1 MDRPCLKYPNCFLI
15 FPSIPP
21 QRPLATPPSPLAN
34 PPLSEPLRASP
45 ILLPPAECL
54 RRPER
59 VIKTVRAQLEPPATA
74 IPPVE
79 PYHLLLASAL
89 RQHPKPTIRLSSP
102 LLLLPNHR
110 PMFQVRKSTI
120 CQHGRG
126 IDVSIK
132 NRLHRILHRNEPLLR
147 RRRIMARSTEA
158 PLGPRRESSLDKVP
172 LWRRFRKWPAI
183 HPLRPVTLLSSQQP
197 RTTPDYTQSMKT
209 QLLEPPGRIQKV
221 AVTAAVA
228 QVRGRKVTLTPQARS
243 KCRGLSCRSDRRLH
257 SVLVRERSLRTA
269 RSAT

>member
-21 QRPLATPPSPLAN
+21 RRPLATPPSHPVI

-45 ILLPPAECL
+45 ILLPPAEYL

-59 VIKTVRAQLEPPATA
+59 VIRTVRVQLEPPATV
-74 IPPVE
+74 IPLVE
-79 PYHLLLASAL
+79 PYHFLLANAL
-89 RQHPKPTIRLSSP
+89 RQHPPPTIHLSSL

-110 PMFQVRKSTI
+110 PMSPVRKSTT

-158 PLGPRRESSLDKVP
+158 PLGPPQESSLDKVP
-172 LWRRFRKWPAI
+172 PWRRFRKWPAI
-183 HPLRPVTLLSSQQP
+183 HPPRPVTLLSSRQP
-197 RTTPDYTQSMKT
+197 RTMPDYTPLMKT
-209 QLLEPPGRIQKV
+209 PLLEHPGRTQKV
-221 AVTAAVA
+221 AVTVAGA
-228 QVRGRKVTLTPQARS
+228 QVRGRKVALTRQARA
-243 KCRGLSCRSDRRLH
+243 KCRGLSCRSGHRLH